1 MEEAEANKD
10 KLQVLP
16 VGPRV
21 SLGPENWNLLAVSH
35 VKMWQGLPQMAL
47 QRETQ
52 DPIKKQNVTIE
63 GRNF

>member
-35 VKMWQGLPQMAL
+35 VKM
-47 QRETQ
+47 
-52 DPIKKQNVTIE
+52 
-63 GRNF
+63 